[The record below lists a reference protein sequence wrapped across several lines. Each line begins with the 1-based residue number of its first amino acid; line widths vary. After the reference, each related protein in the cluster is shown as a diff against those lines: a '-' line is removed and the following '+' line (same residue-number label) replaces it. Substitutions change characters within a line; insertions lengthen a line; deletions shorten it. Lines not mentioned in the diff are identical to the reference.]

1 MSEKKHSRRR
11 AVAVKGAEPN
21 RMAPSIAA
29 RGTGCLA
36 EKIIALAREHNIPI
50 REDPDLV
57 SILARLD
64 LEQSL
69 PVELYPL
76 IAELLGFAYHL
87 NQAVAT
93 GPTAGDTA
101 PPKPEGEA
109 ASAGAEKVEGE
120 ESERAAQYE
129 VEPGE
134 AVMDE
139 LPRPPALPEGEE
151 QPEEP

>member
-1 MSEKKHSRRR
+1 MSKKGNPPRRR
-11 AVAVKGAEPN
+11 AVAVKGAEPD
-21 RMAPSIAA
+21 RMAPTIAA

-36 EKIIALAREHNIPI
+36 DKIIALAREHNIPI

-57 SILARLD
+57 SLLARLD

-87 NQAVAT
+87 NQA
-93 GPTAGDTA
+93 AGAAPPEPETA
-101 PPKPEGEA
+101 PKEA
-109 ASAGAEKVEGE
+109 AE
-120 ESERAAQYE
+120 EPEAAPQFE

-134 AVMDE
+134 AEMDE
-139 LPRPPALPEGEE
+139 LPLPPALPEKTDE
-151 QPEEP
+151 QDKS